1 MAYALRYY
9 KELTH
14 ADGTVIRLEIH
25 KKDSTASSVEIGAVL
40 QGLSL
45 EIQGQQDEIDAPIV
59 KTSLEMVFVDA
70 PDLEEERKCG
80 YWEEFYT
87 SSATEYKVMLIKD
100 EVIEWTGYGTPDS
113 FSESLQYR
121 GSVTII
127 ARDNLGAL
135 QDFEYDAIGDETGL
149 ITLHQVLDIALQRI
163 SFPMQIAEIM
173 GGSHKMPES
182 DTIDSTSV
190 KYTLFNSS

>member
-1 MAYALRYY
+1 MAYLLKYY
-9 KELTH
+9 KELVSH
-14 ADGTVIRLEIH
+14 GHRWRLEIH
-25 KKDSTASSVEIGAVL
+25 QDTDDASEAVEIGPVL

-45 EIQGQQDEIDAPIV
+45 IMQGDQADIDTPIV

-70 PDLEEERKCG
+70 PDLEDERKCG

-87 SSATEYKVMLIKD
+87 SSATEYRVRLMKD
-100 EVIEWTGYGTPDS
+100 GAVEWTGYVTPDS

-135 QDFEYDAIGDETGL
+135 QDYPCELHLEYISQDTRIMAKDLFETILISSGIVAMDFHLSEDAISSPTPTGEA
-149 ITLHQVLDIALQRI
+149 I
-163 SFPMQIAEIM
+163 
-173 GGSHKMPES
+173 G
-182 DTIDSTSV
+182 
-190 KYTLFNSS
+190 